1 MMPGMPEQP
10 NKWIFDTVVV
20 SNFIFSD
27 ALSLLKKRYRSKGII
42 TSEVHGELLAGVG
55 KYPNLTQVNR
65 LFVDKIFEL
74 KYLSEKERAAC
85 EQLLSF
91 LGLGEASTIV
101 YAHNHNG
108 VVVTDDQAARNQCK
122 RINIP
127 VTGTIG
133 ILKACA
139 LNTLVTIEEADDIL
153 RKMMLAGFYSPVK
166 SMKDIILNP

>member
-1 MMPGMPEQP
+1 MEYKLRVADHFG
-10 NKWIFDTVVV
+10 IA
-20 SNFIFSD
+20 SSD
-27 ALSLLKKRYRSKGII
+27 
-42 TSEVHGELLAGVG
+42 
-55 KYPNLTQVNR
+55 LTISP
-65 LFVDKIFEL
+65 KTMH
-74 KYLSEKERAAC
+74 
-85 EQLLSF
+85 
-91 LGLGEASTIV
+91 STV

>member
-1 MMPGMPEQP
+1 MIPGMHEPP

-20 SNFIFSD
+20 SNFILSD

-65 LFVDKIFEL
+65 LFVDKIFKL
-74 KYLSEKERAAC
+74 KYLSEKERVAC
-85 EQLLSF
+85 RQLLSF
-91 LGLGEASTIV
+91 LGLGEASAIV
-101 YAHNHNG
+101 YAQSHNG
-108 VVVTDDQAARNQCK
+108 IVVTDDQAARNQCK

-133 ILKACA
+133 ILKACV
-139 LNTLVTIEEADDIL
+139 LKPLVTTEEADDIL
-153 RKMMLAGFYSPVK
+153 RKMILAGFYSPVK
-166 SMKDIILNP
+166 SMKDLILNP

>member
-1 MMPGMPEQP
+1 MIPGMPERP
-10 NKWIFDTVVV
+10 NKWVFNTVVV
-20 SNFIFSD
+20 SNFILSD
-27 ALSLLKKRYRSKGII
+27 ALSLLKKRYLAKGII
-42 TSEVHGELLAGVG
+42 TSEVHGELLAGAG
-55 KYPNLTQVNR
+55 KYPDLSQVNR
-65 LFVDKIFEL
+65 LFVDNIFKL

-108 VVVTDDQAARNQCK
+108 VVVTDDQAARNHCK

-127 VTGTIG
+127 VSGTIG
-133 ILKACA
+133 ILKACVQKP
-139 LNTLVTIEEADDIL
+139 LITIEEADDIL
-153 RKMMLAGFYSPVK
+153 GKMMLAGFYSPVK